1 MATTETRDLAAPFV
15 GERAIAP
22 PRRNPLAGRAVIYL
36 LILFGAALVLIPFAW
51 MLSTSLTLTSRLFVY
66 PPDLI
71 PSPVAWDNYVT
82 AWTAL
87 PVSFTRFAFNT
98 LFITLL
104 AMVAE
109 IASASIVAYGF
120 ARYAFPGRDF
130 LFVVL
135 LGSMMLPGV
144 VLQVPSFL
152 IWRQLGLLDTYDPL
166 TVGAW
171 FAWGPSY
178 VFLLRQFFLTIPVD
192 IDEAARIDGATA
204 FQIYYRI
211 MLPLVKPALLAIGV
225 LSLVGNWNNFSG
237 ALIYLNHLEK
247 FPIVLA
253 LKFFERTL
261 SNNVP
266 PFNFMMAMATV
277 MTIPMLALYFVA
289 QRYFIEGITVGGVK
303 G

>member
-1 MATTETRDLAAPFV
+1 MAIQTSS
-15 GERAIAP
+15 IARP
-22 PRRNPLAGRAVIYL
+22 GTADIVPTIPRRNPIVGRLLIYG
-36 LILFGAALVLIPFAW
+36 LILFGASLVLIPFAW
-51 MLSTSLTLTSRLFVY
+51 MLSTSLTTTSRLFVY

-71 PSPVAWDNYVT
+71 PNPIAWDNYSK
-82 AWTAL
+82 AWTSL

-98 LFITLL
+98 IFITIL
-104 AMVAE
+104 AMLAE
-109 IASASIVAYGF
+109 IFSSSIVAYGF
-120 ARYAFPGRDF
+120 ARYKFPGRDF

-178 VFLLRQFFLTIPVD
+178 IFLLRQFFLTIPVD
-192 IDEAARIDGATA
+192 IDEAARLDGANA

-225 LSLVGNWNNFSG
+225 LSFVGNWNNFSG

-253 LKFFERTL
+253 LKFFERNL

-266 PFNFMMAMATV
+266 PFNFMMAMATL
-277 MTIPMLALYFVA
+277 MTIPMILLYFVA

>member
-1 MATTETRDLAAPFV
+1 MATQTREMPIQPVATTAPMV
-15 GERAIAP
+15 P
-22 PRRNPLAGRAVIYL
+22 PRNPILGRIAIYL

-66 PPDLI
+66 PPDII
-71 PSPVAWDNYVT
+71 PAPVAWENYT
-82 AWTAL
+82 EAWTAL
-87 PVSFTRFAFNT
+87 PVSFTRFAANT
-98 LFITLL
+98 IFITLL
-104 AMVAE
+104 AMTAE
-109 IASASIVAYGF
+109 IFSVSIVAYGF
-120 ARYAFPGRDF
+120 ARYQFPGRDF
-130 LFVVL
+130 LFILL

-144 VLQVPSFL
+144 VLQVPGFL
-152 IWRQLGLLDTYDPL
+152 IWRQLGLLNTYDPL

-178 VFLLRQFFLTIPVD
+178 VFLLRQFFLSIPVD
-192 IDEAARIDGATA
+192 IDEAARLDGANA

-211 MLPLVKPALLAIGV
+211 MLPLIKPALLAISV
-225 LSLVGNWNNFSG
+225 LSFVGNWNNFSG
-237 ALIYLNHLEK
+237 ALIYLNTLEK

-266 PFNFMMAMATV
+266 PFNYMMAMATI
-277 MTIPMLALYFVA
+277 MTIPMILLYFVA

>member
-1 MATTETRDLAAPFV
+1 MATETRARLATPAVDLGV
-15 GERAIAP
+15 TV
-22 PRRNPLAGRAVIYL
+22 PRRNPLASRVILYL
-36 LILFGAALVLIPFAW
+36 LICAGAALVLIPFGW
-51 MLSTSLTLTSRLFVY
+51 MLSTSLTQTSRLFVY

-71 PSPVAWDNYVT
+71 PDPVAWDNYSK
-82 AWTAL
+82 AWTSL

-98 LFITLL
+98 IFITLL

-109 IASASIVAYGF
+109 IFSASIVAYGF
-120 ARYAFPGRDF
+120 ARYQFPGRDF
-130 LFVVL
+130 LFVLL

-152 IWRQLGLLDTYDPL
+152 IWRQLNLLDTYDPL

-178 VFLLRQFFLTIPVD
+178 VFLLRQFFLTIPLD
-192 IDEAARIDGATA
+192 IDEAARIDGANA
-204 FQIYYRI
+204 VQIYYRI

-266 PFNFMMAMATV
+266 PFNYMMAMATI

>member
-1 MATTETRDLAAPFV
+1 MATQTREMPIQPVATSVPLVPPKNPIL
-15 GERAIAP
+15 GRIA
-22 PRRNPLAGRAVIYL
+22 VYL

-66 PPDLI
+66 PPDVI
-71 PSPVAWDNYVT
+71 PDPVAWENYT
-82 AWTAL
+82 EAWTAL
-87 PVSFTRFAFNT
+87 PVSFTRFAANT
-98 LFITLL
+98 IFITVL
-104 AMVAE
+104 AMTAE
-109 IASASIVAYGF
+109 IFSVSIVAYGF
-120 ARYAFPGRDF
+120 ARYQFPGRDG
-130 LFVVL
+130 LFILL

-144 VLQVPSFL
+144 VLQVPGFL
-152 IWRQLGLLDTYDPL
+152 IWRQLNLLDTYDPL

-178 VFLLRQFFLTIPVD
+178 VFLLRQFFLSIPVD
-192 IDEAARIDGATA
+192 IDEAARLDGANA

-211 MLPLVKPALLAIGV
+211 MLPLIKPALLAISV
-225 LSLVGNWNNFSG
+225 LSFVGNWNNFSG
-237 ALIYLNHLEK
+237 ALIYLNTLEK

-266 PFNFMMAMATV
+266 PFNYMMAMATI
-277 MTIPMLALYFVA
+277 MTIPMIILYFVA

>member
-1 MATTETRDLAAPFV
+1 MATQTREMPLQPVATSVPTV
-15 GERAIAP
+15 PPKNPILGRIA
-22 PRRNPLAGRAVIYL
+22 IYL

-66 PPDLI
+66 PPDII
-71 PSPVAWDNYVT
+71 PDPVAWENYVK

-87 PVSFTRFAFNT
+87 PVSFTRFAANT
-98 LFITLL
+98 IFITVL
-104 AMVAE
+104 AMTAE
-109 IASASIVAYGF
+109 IFSVSIVAYGF
-120 ARYAFPGRDF
+120 ARYQFPGRDI
-130 LFVVL
+130 LFIL
-135 LGSMMLPGV
+135 LLASMMLPGV
-144 VLQVPSFL
+144 VLQVPGFL
-152 IWRQLGLLDTYDPL
+152 IWRQLNLLDTYDPL

-178 VFLLRQFFLTIPVD
+178 VFLLRQFFLSIPVD
-192 IDEAARIDGATA
+192 IDEAARLDGANA

-211 MLPLVKPALLAIGV
+211 MLPLIKPALLAISV
-225 LSLVGNWNNFSG
+225 LSFVGNWNNFSG
-237 ALIYLNHLEK
+237 ALIYLNTMEK

-266 PFNFMMAMATV
+266 PFNYMMAMATI
-277 MTIPMLALYFVA
+277 MTIPMIILYFVA

>member
-1 MATTETRDLAAPFV
+1 MATQTREIPIQPVATTVPMV
-15 GERAIAP
+15 P
-22 PRRNPLAGRAVIYL
+22 PRNPILSRIAIYL

-66 PPDLI
+66 PPDI
-71 PSPVAWDNYVT
+71 VPDPVAWENYT
-82 AWTAL
+82 KAWTAL
-87 PVSFTRFAFNT
+87 PVSFTRFAANT
-98 LFITLL
+98 IFITLL
-104 AMVAE
+104 AMIAE
-109 IASASIVAYGF
+109 IFSVSIVAYGF
-120 ARYAFPGRDF
+120 ARYQFPGRDF
-130 LFVVL
+130 LFILL

-144 VLQVPSFL
+144 VLQVPGFL
-152 IWRQLGLLDTYDPL
+152 IWRQLNLLNTYDPL

-178 VFLLRQFFLTIPVD
+178 VFLLRQFFLSIPVD
-192 IDEAARIDGATA
+192 IDEAARLDGANA

-211 MLPLVKPALLAIGV
+211 MLPLIKPALLAISV
-225 LSLVGNWNNFSG
+225 LSFVGNWNNFSG
-237 ALIYLNHLEK
+237 ALIYLNTLEK

-266 PFNFMMAMATV
+266 PFNYMMAMATI
-277 MTIPMLALYFVA
+277 MTIPMIILYFVA

>member
-1 MATTETRDLAAPFV
+1 MATQTREMPIQPVATSVPIV
-15 GERAIAP
+15 P
-22 PRRNPLAGRAVIYL
+22 PRNPILGRIAVYL

-71 PSPVAWDNYVT
+71 PDPVSWENYT
-82 AWTAL
+82 EAWTAL
-87 PVSFTRFAFNT
+87 PVSFTRFAANT
-98 LFITLL
+98 IFITVL
-104 AMVAE
+104 AMTAE
-109 IASASIVAYGF
+109 IFSVSIVAYGF
-120 ARYAFPGRDF
+120 ARYQFPGRDG
-130 LFVVL
+130 LFILL

-144 VLQVPSFL
+144 VLQVPGFL
-152 IWRQLGLLDTYDPL
+152 IWRQLNLLDTYDPL

-178 VFLLRQFFLTIPVD
+178 VFLLRQFFLSIPVD
-192 IDEAARIDGATA
+192 IDEAARLDGANA

-211 MLPLVKPALLAIGV
+211 MLPLIKPALLAISV
-225 LSLVGNWNNFSG
+225 LSFVGNWNNFSG
-237 ALIYLNHLEK
+237 ALIYLNSLEK

-266 PFNFMMAMATV
+266 PFNYMMAMATI
-277 MTIPMLALYFVA
+277 MTIPMIILYFVA